1 MRNERYEFKAE
12 SDAMRFEFTSI
23 GPKGEISKL
32 VVYSETHLEDVYN
45 LGFGDKD
52 PLTGDINDL
61 VVTDNQDSQKVL
73 ATVASTLYIFTDN
86 YPNSWVG
93 ATGSTK
99 ARTRLYQIGI
109 SKYLDEISE
118 KFIILGNHKGN
129 WGLFEKNIEYDA
141 FLITRKKI

>member
-1 MRNERYEFKAE
+1 MRNERYVFKAE
-12 SDAMRFEFTSI
+12 SDGMRFEFTSI
-23 GPKGEISKL
+23 GPKGEIPKL

-52 PLTGDINDL
+52 PLTGDIDDL

-129 WGLFEKNIEYDA
+129 WGLFEKNIAYDA